1 MNIVETLKNSMPLMT
16 AKQQHIAGFMVNNPS
31 EMCYI
36 SLKDFSSQVGC
47 TEATAI
53 RFCQKLGYA
62 SFTDAKNAFRSIQ
75 AAKQRNVSPYQELTA
90 QPEHPS
96 QSMRIS

>member
-1 MNIVETLKNSMPLMT
+1 MTNGKDAYILLSQNTQNPQGGLKMNIVETLKNSMPLMT

-75 AAKQRNVSPYQELTA
+75 AA
-90 QPEHPS
+90 
-96 QSMRIS
+96 